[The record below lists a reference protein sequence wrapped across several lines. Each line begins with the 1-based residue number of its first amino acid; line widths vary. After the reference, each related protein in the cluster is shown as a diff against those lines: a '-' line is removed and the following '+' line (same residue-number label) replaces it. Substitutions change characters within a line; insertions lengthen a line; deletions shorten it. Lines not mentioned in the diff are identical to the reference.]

1 MASALDGGTNVLDGL
16 RHSCEFR
23 FDMARSRANPI
34 TECAKRQ
41 RVMVLDGGLATTL
54 EARGWDLDDEL
65 WSAKILLEA
74 PDEIQQVHHD
84 FLVAGADCI
93 TTSSYQASLPGFRRR
108 GISETQGI
116 ELLHQSVRLAT
127 NARDAFWSESANCHG
142 RRRPLVAASVGPFG
156 AFLADGSEYT
166 GAYQISD
173 NDLYEFHR
181 TRWHVLAESAADLLA
196 CETIPSRQEAG
207 VLMRLLRE
215 TPGRWAWLSFSCRDT
230 AHMSDGTR
238 LTDVV
243 RLCDSTPNLA
253 AVGIN
258 CTRPEFIA
266 PLLTELRQATGKPLI
281 VYPNSGE
288 QYDARSRTWTA
299 QPSTIDWQEAA
310 AGWVQLGAVGVGGC
324 CRVGPAQIANLRH
337 QLVVP

>member
-1 MASALDGGTNVLDGL
+1 M
-16 RHSCEFR
+16 R
-23 FDMARSRANPI
+23 RSTVNPI

-54 EARGWDLDDEL
+54 EARGSDLDDDL
-65 WSAKILLEA
+65 WSAKILIEA

-93 TTSSYQASLPGFRRR
+93 TTSSYQASLPGFHRR

-116 ELLHQSVRLAT
+116 DLLHQSVRLAV
-127 NARDAFWSESANCHG
+127 NARDTFWSESANRPG

-166 GAYQISD
+166 GAYQIGD
-173 NDLYEFHR
+173 TDLYEFHR
-181 TRWHVLAESAADLLA
+181 TRWQVLAESAVDLLA

-207 VLMRLLRE
+207 VILRLLRE

-238 LTDVV
+238 LADVV
-243 RLCDSTPNLA
+243 RLCDSTPNVA

-266 PLLTELRQATGKPLI
+266 PLLTELRQETVKPFI

-288 QYDARSRTWTA
+288 RYDARSRTWSA
-299 QPSTIDWQEAA
+299 QPSRIDWREAA
-310 AGWVQLGAVGVGGC
+310 AEWGQLGATGVGGC
-324 CRVGPAQIANLRH
+324 CRVGPAQIADLRH